1 MPNHTRAVLRAAVTV
16 TSVAAAIASAGAAT
30 AHAAGDGNDLKAAA
44 AGSHQ
49 AGQALVGTV
58 KYLPINPLAHTR
70 VNPLDNSLGSQ
81 VADFKPVSTAMVT
94 GPLSDS
100 RTVSELPLIGSTV
113 KKLQAG

>member
-1 MPNHTRAVLRAAVTV
+1 MPNRTRAALRAAVTV
-16 TSVAAAIASAGAAT
+16 TSVAAALASAGVAT
-30 AHAAGDGNDLKAAA
+30 AHAANDANDLKAAA

-49 AGQALVGTV
+49 AGQAVVGTV
-58 KYLPINPLAHTR
+58 KYLPINPLAHTG

-94 GPLSDS
+94 GPLADS
-100 RTVSELPLIGSTV
+100 RSVSELPLIGNTV

>member
-30 AHAAGDGNDLKAAA
+30 
-44 AGSHQ
+44 
-49 AGQALVGTV
+49 
-58 KYLPINPLAHTR
+58 TR